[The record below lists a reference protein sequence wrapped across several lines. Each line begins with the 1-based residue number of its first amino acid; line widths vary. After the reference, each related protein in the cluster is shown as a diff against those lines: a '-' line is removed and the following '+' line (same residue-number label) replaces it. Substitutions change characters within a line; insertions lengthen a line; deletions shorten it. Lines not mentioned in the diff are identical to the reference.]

1 MPANT
6 LASDEKRR
14 KKRTVGIIAI
24 VLLLVFTVLGLLQ
37 FISLTVWIVAALAVA
52 LIANLLFR
60 RIGRAS

>member
-1 MPANT
+1 MPDKT
-6 LASDEKRR
+6 MVSDEKRR
-14 KKRTVGIIAI
+14 RKRIVGIIAV
-24 VLLLVFTVLGLLQ
+24 VLLLVLTILGLLQ